1 MIAKL
6 DVQSGQQPA
15 IGSVPPLHCLLAFEA
30 AARNLSLSKAA
41 GELRVTES
49 AVSQSIA
56 LLEDR
61 LRLQLIRRLSPVV
74 DLTEAGQ
81 RYFEFVQVFAHRL
94 RDGLYERFPVG
105 RTQLRVTAPQAF
117 SRLWLAP
124 RLGNFVRAHPRI
136 DLILTST
143 ERFQALLGGG
153 VDIGLRYGGVVDE
166 RLSEVTLWTDR
177 LIVVGAPR
185 FAAVAA
191 GLSPAELARAFPIIE
206 HPSSSWRLWL
216 AGWEVPNLTVRPLL
230 VCSDLHLAIEAA
242 VEGLGLVV
250 SPARI
255 VQARVAAGRLFRM
268 SPHSV
273 EARPYRAVVS
283 REQSERAPV
292 QAFLTWLSTEVA
304 SQAATAQPG

>member
-1 MIAKL
+1 M
-6 DVQSGQQPA
+6 
-15 IGSVPPLHCLLAFEA
+15 GSVPPLHCLLAFEA

-74 DLTEAGQ
+74 DLTESGQ
-81 RYFEFVQVFAHRL
+81 RYLESVQVFAHRL
-94 RDGLYERFPVG
+94 RDGLYARFPVG

-124 RLGNFVRAHPRI
+124 RLGAFVRAHPRI

-143 ERFQALLGGG
+143 ERFQTLLGGG
-153 VDIGLRYGGVVDE
+153 VDIGLRYGGVVDD
-166 RLSEVTLWTDR
+166 RLLEVPLWTDR
-177 LIVVGAPR
+177 LIVLGSPGL
-185 FAAVAA
+185 AAAAA
-191 GLSPAELARAFPIIE
+191 GLSATELARSFPLIE
-206 HPSSSWRLWL
+206 HPSASWRVWL
-216 AGWEVPNLTVRPLL
+216 EGLELPASILRPRLS
-230 VCSDLHLAIEAA
+230 CADLHLAIEAA

-250 SPARI
+250 APARI
-255 VQARVAAGRLFRM
+255 VEARVASGRLHRM

-283 REQSERAPV
+283 RAQFERGPV
-292 QAFLTWLSTEVA
+292 QAFLAWLASEVA
-304 SQAATAQPG
+304 VQAASRGTA